1 MACHTDLI
9 SADPHVS
16 YRFGAI
22 ASLFACSL
30 PDRWATLMVLP
41 IVLVV
46 LFGDKSPFFF
56 GILFFSLS
64 SRLLFLKITISAI
77 SSCLQDVLQML
88 RNHRRAGTYSK
99 EFVDDVGTT
108 WICVQ
113 CPLGSAQPYGA
124 SLACEPCS
132 FGTYQ
137 DELGHLSNN
146 CWYLSSRQL
155 CDFSIF

>member
-46 LFGDKSPFFF
+46 LFGNKSPFFF
-56 GILFFSLS
+56 WILFFSLS
-64 SRLLFLKITISAI
+64 SRLLFLKITISASNKVADQQLLARCLANASKSQTGRHIFKRICGRCWNNLDLCSMSTWKCATLWSI
-77 SSCLQDVLQML
+77 SGM
-88 RNHRRAGTYSK
+88 
-99 EFVDDVGTT
+99 
-108 WICVQ
+108 
-113 CPLGSAQPYGA
+113 
-124 SLACEPCS
+124 
-132 FGTYQ
+132 
-137 DELGHLSNN
+137 
-146 CWYLSSRQL
+146 
-155 CDFSIF
+155 